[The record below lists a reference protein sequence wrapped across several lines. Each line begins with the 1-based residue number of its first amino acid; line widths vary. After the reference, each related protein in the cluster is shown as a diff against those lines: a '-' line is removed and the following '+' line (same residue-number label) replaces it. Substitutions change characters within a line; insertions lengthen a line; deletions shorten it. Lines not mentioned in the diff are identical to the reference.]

1 VDSLTLAD
9 LSGVDVG
16 SWKGPKFAGECVPT
30 LANALDL
37 LKQNPGAH
45 CFVELKCGDHCD
57 AYAFTDV
64 GLPAAAADVAAA
76 AGIGSG
82 QLTWISFSLPALVAV
97 KQHSTFPTLLIG
109 MPDSEALAFEMAE
122 MAVRNGF
129 DGIDLR
135 ADPAVVTPALVDWLK
150 EREKSTAV
158 WVNSAPAAND
168 NEQVTRAKFYMLSNV
183 WNAMAEA
190 GVETLTSN
198 LPPEI
203 HKWKGGCELEA
214 Y

>member
-1 VDSLTLAD
+1 
-9 LSGVDVG
+9 
-16 SWKGPKFAGECVPT
+16 
-30 LANALDL
+30 
-37 LKQNPGAH
+37 
-45 CFVELKCGDHCD
+45 
-57 AYAFTDV
+57 V

-168 NEQVTRAKFYMLSNV
+168 NEQV